1 MFFPEADT
9 RGIVKRSSVTRIDR
23 DHLVRCRMIELHGT
37 RGLFSRAVHH
47 SLDGRQ
53 HAVQVGHLLALKHGA
68 PDVLQNVMPMSAIVN
83 RLWDERVR
91 ARAKTADPSLVVGGD
106 FDPYGR
112 ADIGTIVDNWVP
124 LASMLNN
131 LNRAMGHPDAY
142 PFILTPVV
150 IEKLGFVHGLVG
162 R

>member
-1 MFFPEADT
+1 MA
-9 RGIVKRSSVTRIDR
+9 
-23 DHLVRCRMIELHGT
+23 
-37 RGLFSRAVHH
+37 
-47 SLDGRQ
+47 
-53 HAVQVGHLLALKHGA
+53 
-68 PDVLQNVMPMSAIVN
+68 SAFG
-83 RLWDERVR
+83 VR

-142 PFILTPVV
+142 PFILTPQV